1 MWNTSADGARPNL
14 RTKETFSPFTNEGR
28 AQKAEGKLWQKNCST
43 EVSSKYWKAQGKIQ
57 PPAVGVWLLSAGRN
71 SPCWNCIPIPWNK
84 KSEKQ
89 PKKKGI
95 FNYLKRC
102 LTQQGRVA
110 PATLQQRGWVRAGAQ
125 AGVLCPPSAL
135 WEQLLKFSQQSY
147 FRNQLLSAQLT
158 FSLMHFYTLSARMR
172 RIFTFF
178 NKPDSLKV
186 IGDL

>member
-28 AQKAEGKLWQKNCST
+28 EQKAEGKLWQKNCST

-57 PPAVGVWLLSAGRN
+57 PPAVGVWLLSTGRN

-110 PATLQQRGWVRAGAQ
+110 PATLQQRGWVREQ
-125 AGVLCPPSAL
+125 WLRQVYFVLLLPSERDF
-135 WEQLLKFSQQSY
+135 WNFPS
-147 FRNQLLSAQLT
+147 
-158 FSLMHFYTLSARMR
+158 
-172 RIFTFF
+172 
-178 NKPDSLKV
+178 KV
-186 IGDL
+186 ISETNSFQLSWLLASCIFIHSLQEWEGYLHFLISLTVWK